1 MPNIF
6 ISSNNSSTA
15 VYAKNLNTNIKNK
28 IVRDFGEFGDII
40 WVKKEEKNRLFYS
53 YVWRWASVFFL
64 YFKLF

>member
-28 IVRDFGEFGDII
+28 IVRDFSEFGDII
-40 WVKKEEKNRLFYS
+40 WVKKEEKIDFFTAMFGGGPAY
-53 YVWRWASVFFL
+53 FFL

>member
-28 IVRDFGEFGDII
+28 IVRDFSEFGDII
-40 WVKKEEKNRLFYS
+40 WVKKEEKNRFLYS
-53 YVWRWASVFFL
+53 YVWRWASIFFL